1 MIEILIFIALTV
13 RQTSNP
19 VNPCTCTV
27 TTQEPTR
34 PDENMIILAMT
45 SRLRVAK
52 GTVTDMNR
60 QPVPNA
66 LVEAFTDPEALTLPT
81 SPEAEAR
88 RAKRRRV
95 AACLT
100 DSEGKFCFAT
110 LPAGK
115 YELRSSAKGFRMV
128 SQGLD
133 VATEGPVG
141 RQVYVLLQV
150 AR

>member
-1 MIEILIFIALTV
+1 MIDILIFIALTML
-13 RQTSNP
+13 QTSNP

-34 PDENMIILAMT
+34 PDKNMMILAT
-45 SRLRVAK
+45 WTRLRVAK
-52 GTVTDMNR
+52 GTVTDTNH

-66 LVEAFTDPEALTLPT
+66 LVEAFTDPEVLTLPS
-81 SPEAEAR
+81 SPEVEAR
-88 RAKRRRV
+88 RTKRRRV
-95 AACLT
+95 VACLT
-100 DSEGKFCFAT
+100 DREGKFCFAT

-128 SQGLD
+128 SQTLE
-133 VATEGPVG
+133 VATKGPVG
-141 RQVYVLLQV
+141 RQVSVLLV